1 MEMVSQRS
9 NRKGKDNVWVCLC
22 VCNKQLVIGGR
33 LCQEQL
39 PRMWVWSASGAD
51 RVSVG
56 REQQ

>member
-1 MEMVSQRS
+1 MC
-9 NRKGKDNVWVCLC
+9 GFVCLC